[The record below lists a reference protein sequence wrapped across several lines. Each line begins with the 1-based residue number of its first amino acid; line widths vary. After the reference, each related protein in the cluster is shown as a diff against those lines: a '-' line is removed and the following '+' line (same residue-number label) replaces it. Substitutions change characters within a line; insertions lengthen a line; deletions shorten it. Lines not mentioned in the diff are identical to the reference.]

1 MSSFLKGKRGANMR
15 LRISI
20 QLSVSLLFLFL
31 STLAALYEGSA
42 IRENPFEWRWST
54 PFTLLTTDNLS
65 HADQLSKFDYLI
77 YAAKFQPLFPSIMLV
92 SLIHLLILSTYLITQ
107 TTMKRA
113 YYLSSLVCLM
123 LSGCLMM
130 LSNHVETK
138 YFYVGI
144 LLVGTLITLLLAIQN
159 FNQTNSRSCN
169 KT

>member
-1 MSSFLKGKRGANMR
+1 MR
-15 LRISI
+15 LRTII

-42 IRENPFEWRWST
+42 IREDPFEWGWST

-65 HADQLSKFDYLI
+65 HADQLSKLDYLI

-107 TTMKRA
+107 SPMKRTL
-113 YYLSSLVCLM
+113 YLSILVCTM
-123 LSGCLMM
+123 LAGSLMM

-144 LLVGTLITLLLAIQN
+144 LLVGTLISLRLAIQN
-159 FNQTNSRSCN
+159 FKQTNSRSCN

>member
-1 MSSFLKGKRGANMR
+1 MR

-42 IRENPFEWRWST
+42 IREDPFEWGWST

-77 YAAKFQPLFPSIMLV
+77 YAAKFQPFFPSIMLV
-92 SLIHLLILSTYLITQ
+92 CLIHLLILCTYLVTKNQ
-107 TTMKRA
+107 MKQIL
-113 YYLSSLVCLM
+113 YLSSLVCLM
-123 LSGCLMM
+123 LTGCLMM

-138 YFYVGI
+138 YLYGVI
-144 LLVGTLITLLLAIQN
+144 LLAGTLITLQLAIRN
-159 FNQTNSRSCN
+159 FNQTNYRSC
-169 KT
+169 KKI